1 MEQYFSAGLA
11 ASTRKVYSTA
21 LNRYS
26 KFCNQYSLCTTPASE
41 VLLCRY
47 VTHLALDHVSA
58 NSLKVYL
65 SAIRQLHLQQGLPPP
80 VLASMPRLHQVLRG
94 MKISQARSPKTP
106 TTQRARQPITPP
118 LLHDIRRFWSSYPP
132 DQDKTMLWAAFTTCF
147 FGFMRSGELCIQD
160 TTKGFDETTDLTFND
175 VAVDDY
181 QNPSLLR
188 IHLKTSKTDPFCK
201 GTDIMLGRTN
211 DELCP
216 VAALLQWMV
225 QRGNTPGPLF
235 KFASGAP
242 LTRPLLVVRLRA
254 IIQQLGSDPS
264 GFSGHSFRSGAA
276 TTAAQ
281 LWVPDSQIK
290 LLGRWKSNAFHRYV
304 KPAAAHLAN
313 LSSSLSLDPKA
324 AVQGRG
330 MDGGNQTAGHSSRRL

>member
-1 MEQYFSAGLA
+1 
-11 ASTRKVYSTA
+11 
-21 LNRYS
+21 
-26 KFCNQYSLCTTPASE
+26 
-41 VLLCRY
+41 
-47 VTHLALDHVSA
+47 
-58 NSLKVYL
+58 
-65 SAIRQLHLQQGLPPP
+65 
-80 VLASMPRLHQVLRG
+80 
-94 MKISQARSPKTP
+94 
-106 TTQRARQPITPP
+106 
-118 LLHDIRRFWSSYPP
+118 
-132 DQDKTMLWAAFTTCF
+132 MLWAAFTTCF
-147 FGFMRSGELCIQD
+147 FGFMQSGELCIQD
-160 TTKGFDETTDLTFND
+160 TTKGFDETTNLTFND

-225 QRGNTPGPLF
+225 QRGNAPGRSIIQICIRSP
-235 KFASGAP
+235 AP
-242 LTRPLLVVRLRA
+242 LTRPLLMVHLRA

-281 LWVPDSQIK
+281 LRVPDSQIK

-304 KPAAAHLAN
+304 KPAAVHLAN

-324 AVQGRG
+324 VVQGTG
-330 MDGGNQTAGHSSRRL
+330 VDSGNQTAGQSSRSL